1 VRLPRREPGQP
12 IEEEGLKM
20 TVTREERELGRRQP
34 LSVPGKYLSLTT
46 YRRDG
51 TPVSTPVWFV
61 EEDGRLFV
69 TTAVDSYKAKRL
81 RRNPAAMVA
90 PCTAR
95 GVPKG
100 EAIPVQVEFLPP
112 DERER
117 VDRLMAEKYR
127 VDRVLILPIYRLVM
141 KLRGKPIDE
150 RSGAYLAITST

>member
-1 VRLPRREPGQP
+1 
-12 IEEEGLKM
+12 M
-20 TVTREERELGRRQP
+20 TVTRDERELGRRQP

-61 EEDGRLFV
+61 EEDGRLFA
-69 TTAVDSYKAKRL
+69 TTAADSYKAKRL
-81 RRNPAAMVA
+81 RRNPSAMVA

-100 EAIPVQVEFLPP
+100 DAIPVQVEFLSP
-112 DERER
+112 DEHAR
-117 VDRLMAEKYR
+117 VDRLMAEKYQ

-141 KLRGKPIDE
+141 KLRGKPVDE
-150 RSGAYLAITST
+150 RSGAYMAITSM

>member
-1 VRLPRREPGQP
+1 M
-12 IEEEGLKM
+12 M
-20 TVTREERELGRRQP
+20 TVAREEKELGRRQP

-46 YRRDG
+46 YRRNG

-69 TTAVDSYKAKRL
+69 TTAADSYKAKRL

-95 GVPKG
+95 GAPTG
-100 EAIPVQVEFLPP
+100 DATPAEVEFLPP
-112 DERER
+112 DEHAR

-150 RSGAYLAITST
+150 RGGAYLAITAT

>member
-1 VRLPRREPGQP
+1 
-12 IEEEGLKM
+12 M
-20 TVTREERELGRRQP
+20 TVMREERELGGRQP

-61 EEDGRLFV
+61 EENGRLFV
-69 TTAVDSYKAKRL
+69 MTAADSYKARRL

-100 EAIPVQVEFLPP
+100 DAIPVQVEFLPS
-112 DERER
+112 EEHER
-117 VDRLMAEKYR
+117 VERLMAEKYR

-141 KLRGKPIDE
+141 KLRGKPVDE
-150 RSGAYLAITST
+150 RNGAYLAITST

>member
-1 VRLPRREPGQP
+1 
-12 IEEEGLKM
+12 M
-20 TVTREERELGRRQP
+20 TLTQEKSELGRPQP

-69 TTAVDSYKAKRL
+69 ITAAHSYKAKRL

-95 GVPKG
+95 GVPQG
-100 EAIPVQVEFLPP
+100 DAIPVEIEFLPP
-112 DERER
+112 DKHAR
-117 VDRLMAEKYR
+117 VDRLIAEKYR

-141 KLRGKPIDE
+141 KLRGKPLDD
-150 RSGAYLAITST
+150 SGDAYLAITST

>member
-1 VRLPRREPGQP
+1 
-12 IEEEGLKM
+12 M
-20 TVTREERELGRRQP
+20 TVMREEREFGRRQP

-51 TPVSTPVWFV
+51 NPVSTPVWFV

-69 TTAVDSYKAKRL
+69 ATAADSYKAKRL

-90 PCTAR
+90 PCTGR

-100 EAIPVQVEFLPP
+100 DAIPVQVEFLPP
-112 DERER
+112 EEHAR

-127 VDRVLILPIYRLVM
+127 LDRVVILPIYRLVM
-141 KLRGKPIDE
+141 KLRGKPTEE

>member
-69 TTAVDSYKAKRL
+69 TTAAGSYKAKRL

-95 GVPKG
+95 GLPKG
-100 EAIPVQVEFLPP
+100 DAIPVQVEFLPS
-112 DERER
+112 DEHAR
-117 VDRLMAEKYR
+117 VDRLMAKKYR
-127 VDRVLILPIYRLVM
+127 IDRVLILPIYRLVM

-150 RSGAYLAITST
+150 RGGAYLAITST

>member
-1 VRLPRREPGQP
+1 
-12 IEEEGLKM
+12 M
-20 TVTREERELGRRQP
+20 TVTREERELGRREP
-34 LSVPGKYLSLTT
+34 LSIPGKYLSLTT

-69 TTAVDSYKAKRL
+69 TTATDSYKAKRL

-100 EAIPVQVEFLPP
+100 DAIPVRVEFVPA
-112 DERER
+112 DEHGR

-127 VDRVLILPIYRLVM
+127 VDRLLILPIYRLVL
-141 KLRGKPIDE
+141 KLRGKPIEE